1 MSIVSKLVL
10 GMMGRLRPSPAVGDA
25 VSVIVLPPPLT
36 RGGMGL
42 MDALSRRRSSRAF
55 APDALSDQTLSSLL
69 WAACGMNDPVTK
81 LRTAPSALNAQEVD
95 VFVAL
100 PQGAYRY
107 DAKTHTLL
115 LASGADLRRITG
127 YQDFV
132 DEAPLDVVFVADYR
146 RVALVPV
153 AQRQM
158 YAAASAGAMS
168 QNISLYC
175 AAEGLSTVLR
185 GWIDRHAIAE
195 ALGLTHD
202 QEPLLSQTVGLPAA
216 S

>member
-1 MSIVSKLVL
+1 
-10 GMMGRLRPSPAVGDA
+10 MMGRLRPAPAAGDA
-25 VSVIVLPPPLT
+25 APTIALPPPVT
-36 RGGMGL
+36 HGGMGL
-42 MDALSRRRSSRAF
+42 MDALHRRRSSRAF
-55 APDALSDQTLSSLL
+55 APDALTDQILSNLL
-69 WAACGMNDPVTK
+69 WAACGMNDAAQEM
-81 LRTAPSALNAQEVD
+81 RTAPSALNAQEVD

-100 PQGAYRY
+100 PQGTFRY
-107 DAKTHTLL
+107 DTKAHTLL
-115 LASGADLRRITG
+115 LAADADLRRITG

-146 RVALVPV
+146 RVAMVPV

-175 AAEGLSTVLR
+175 AANGLATVLR

-195 ALGLTHD
+195 ALGLAHD

-216 S
+216 T